1 MYTFNDLA
9 YNLEQGLVTD
19 IIILDFAKAFDT
31 VSHRKLLIKLKSY
44 GIGTQLIRWIENFLI
59 GRTQTVIVNGAAST
73 RCDVLSGVPQG
84 SVLGPLLFLLY
95 VNDLPESIKSECLLF
110 ADDTLLY
117 NTRENKQVLQRDLDM
132 LGSWSRRWQL
142 SFNIDKCSVLSV
154 KDGVSRPDYYLDG
167 RRLENVDSHPYL
179 GIELAYNLKWS
190 RHIDNIVAKASGRL
204 GLLRRALKS
213 ADSRTRQQA
222 YNTIVRPILEYGCP
236 VWDPCLTKDIKK
248 LEKVQNRAMRFI
260 FRLRGQ
266 VSFSKVRSDTDTISL
281 KDRRKNLRL
290 NLFFKSAESGVIKDS
305 HNDPPIKIHNTRQ
318 KDGLYVPSIKTKAY
332 FNSFWPRSARDI
344 RGNMYKNKERKKK
357 EREIHYKY

>member
-1 MYTFNDLA
+1 M
-9 YNLEQGLVTD
+9 
-19 IIILDFAKAFDT
+19 
-31 VSHRKLLIKLKSY
+31 
-44 GIGTQLIRWIENFLI
+44 I

-95 VNDLPESIKSECLLF
+95 VNDLPESIKSECRLF

-204 GLLRRALKS
+204 GLLRRVLKS

-236 VWDPCLTKDIKK
+236 VWDPCLTKDIKSLRK
-248 LEKVQNRAMRFI
+248 
-260 FRLRGQ
+260 FRTGLCG
-266 VSFSKVRSDTDTISL
+266 SFLD
-281 KDRRKNLRL
+281 
-290 NLFFKSAESGVIKDS
+290 
-305 HNDPPIKIHNTRQ
+305 
-318 KDGLYVPSIKTKAY
+318 
-332 FNSFWPRSARDI
+332 
-344 RGNMYKNKERKKK
+344 
-357 EREIHYKY
+357 